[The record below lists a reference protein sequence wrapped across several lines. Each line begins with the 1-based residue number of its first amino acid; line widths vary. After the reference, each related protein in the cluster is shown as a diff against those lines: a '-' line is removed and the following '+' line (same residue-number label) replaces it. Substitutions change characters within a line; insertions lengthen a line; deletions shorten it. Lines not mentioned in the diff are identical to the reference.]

1 MEIYFNKKYARPLAR
16 CVSIPKYH
24 SYLIKTKFETDM
36 ADKKKSTL
44 KESLEEEGKKDN
56 DAISEGLSH
65 EESDSDQVDVDSSDV
80 SEEDGVKSTEQVEEM
95 KDQLLRAL
103 ADVENMR
110 RRSERDV
117 AQANKYGHLAFARD
131 LLSSIDNLSQAVSLA
146 PEDKSNFDENLKN
159 ILVGVEMISKE
170 IESVLQRHHITKINP
185 IGEKFN
191 YNHHQAMFE
200 VSNDDI
206 EAGTIVQVAQPGYLL
221 HDRLIR
227 PAMVG
232 VSKKPS
238 SGVVE
243 DENSV
248 DKQA

>member
-1 MEIYFNKKYARPLAR
+1 M
-16 CVSIPKYH
+16 S
-24 SYLIKTKFETDM
+24 
-36 ADKKKSTL
+36 DKKTPNL
-44 KESLEEEGKKDN
+44 GENID
-56 DAISEGLSH
+56 
-65 EESDSDQVDVDSSDV
+65 EESNSNIGDVSSETSSKDIEVNEELEDLSGVCEEHNEQSSDSV
-80 SEEDGVKSTEQVEEM
+80 ADM

-117 AQANKYGHLAFARD
+117 SQANKYGHLALARD
-131 LLSSIDNLSQAVSLA
+131 LLSCFDNLSQAVALA

-170 IESVLQRHHITKINP
+170 IESILQRHHITKINP
-185 IGEKFN
+185 LGEKFD

-200 VSNDDI
+200 VPND
-206 EAGTIVQVAQPGYLL
+206 ELEPGTVVEVAQPGYLL

-232 VSKKPS
+232 VSKKSNPS
-238 SGVVE
+238 SVE
-243 DENSV
+243 DESSV
-248 DKQA
+248 DKRA

>member
-1 MEIYFNKKYARPLAR
+1 MP
-16 CVSIPKYH
+16 
-24 SYLIKTKFETDM
+24 
-36 ADKKKSTL
+36 DKKTPSPEDIANDKNTSPD
-44 KESLEEEGKKDN
+44 KEEQS
-56 DAISEGLSH
+56 
-65 EESDSDQVDVDSSDV
+65 VDSSYSSAENSPKAV
-80 SEEDGVKSTEQVEEM
+80 AEEQLADEDMEEAAESSGSADEM

-117 AQANKYGHLAFARD
+117 AQANKYGHLSFARD
-131 LLSSIDNLSQAVSLA
+131 LLSCFDNLSQAVSLA
-146 PEDKSNFDENLKN
+146 PEDKSDFDENLKN
-159 ILVGVEMISKE
+159 ILVGVEMISTE
-170 IESVLQRHHITKINP
+170 IDTILQRHHITKINP

-200 VSNDDI
+200 VPNNEV
-206 EAGTIVQVAQPGYLL
+206 EAGTVVQVAQPGYLL

-232 VSKKPS
+232 VSKKVS
-238 SGVVE
+238 STE
-243 DENSV
+243 TDDSSSV

>member
-1 MEIYFNKKYARPLAR
+1 MP
-16 CVSIPKYH
+16 
-24 SYLIKTKFETDM
+24 
-36 ADKKKSTL
+36 DKKTPSPEDIADDQNL
-44 KESLEEEGKKDN
+44 SPDKEEQSVDPSYSSAENSSEAGAEEQLADEDM
-56 DAISEGLSH
+56 
-65 EESDSDQVDVDSSDV
+65 EEAAESSSSAD
-80 SEEDGVKSTEQVEEM
+80 EM

-117 AQANKYGHLAFARD
+117 AQANKYGHLSFARD
-131 LLSSIDNLSQAVSLA
+131 LLSCFDNLSQAVSLA
-146 PEDKSNFDENLKN
+146 PEDKSDFDENLKN
-159 ILVGVEMISKE
+159 ILVGVEMISTE
-170 IESVLQRHHITKINP
+170 IDTILQRHHITKINP

-200 VSNDDI
+200 VPNNEV
-206 EAGTIVQVAQPGYLL
+206 EAGTVVQVAQPGYLL

-232 VSKKPS
+232 VSKKVS
-238 SGVVE
+238 STE
-243 DENSV
+243 TDDNSSV

>member
-1 MEIYFNKKYARPLAR
+1 MQ
-16 CVSIPKYH
+16 
-24 SYLIKTKFETDM
+24 
-36 ADKKKSTL
+36 DKKTQKP
-44 KESLEEEGKKDN
+44 EEFAEEEITPEDKDEN
-56 DAISEGLSH
+56 LVEMSLKDSTSVEEKDPSDDKYEGPD
-65 EESDSDQVDVDSSDV
+65 EESRNTE
-80 SEEDGVKSTEQVEEM
+80 SEL

-103 ADVENMR
+103 AEVENMR

-131 LLSSIDNLSQAVSLA
+131 LLSCFDNLSQAIALA

-170 IESVLQRHHITKINP
+170 IDTILQRHHITKINP
-185 IGEKFN
+185 IGEKFD

-200 VSNDDI
+200 VQNDDV
-206 EAGTIVQVAQPGYLL
+206 EVGTVVQVAQPGYLL

-232 VSKKPS
+232 VSKKKS
-238 SGVVE
+238 STDSKE
-243 DENSV
+243 ENYV

>member
-1 MEIYFNKKYARPLAR
+1 MP
-16 CVSIPKYH
+16 
-24 SYLIKTKFETDM
+24 
-36 ADKKKSTL
+36 DKKKLNPEDVT
-44 KESLEEEGKKDN
+44 KEDNNTEIDDSSLELSPKNSENFQEVEDEASVDEGNGD
-56 DAISEGLSH
+56 ELP
-65 EESDSDQVDVDSSDV
+65 DSSA
-80 SEEDGVKSTEQVEEM
+80 EM

-117 AQANKYGHLAFARD
+117 AQANKFGHLAFARD
-131 LLSSIDNLSQAVSLA
+131 LLSCFDNLSQAVSLA
-146 PEDKSNFDENLKN
+146 PEDRSNFDENLKN

-185 IGEKFN
+185 IGEKFD
-191 YNHHQAMFE
+191 YNRHQAMFE
-200 VSNDDI
+200 VSNDDV
-206 EAGTIVQVAQPGYLL
+206 EAGTVIQVAQPGYLL

-232 VSKKPS
+232 VSKRTS

-243 DENSV
+243 EESSV

>member
-1 MEIYFNKKYARPLAR
+1 MP
-16 CVSIPKYH
+16 
-24 SYLIKTKFETDM
+24 
-36 ADKKKSTL
+36 DKKTQRPEEFAEEEVTSEDKGENL
-44 KESLEEEGKKDN
+44 VEMSLEDSASVEEEDTS
-56 DAISEGLSH
+56 DEGLNESEVSD
-65 EESDSDQVDVDSSDV
+65 EESKNTDS
-80 SEEDGVKSTEQVEEM
+80 EI

-103 ADVENMR
+103 AEVENMR

-131 LLSSIDNLSQAVSLA
+131 LLSCFDNLSQAIALA

-159 ILVGVEMISKE
+159 ILVGVEMISNE
-170 IESVLQRHHITKINP
+170 IDTILQRHHITKINP
-185 IGEKFN
+185 IGEKFD

-200 VSNDDI
+200 VPNDDV
-206 EAGTIVQVAQPGYLL
+206 EVGTVVQVAQPGYLL

-232 VSKKPS
+232 VSKKTS
-238 SGVVE
+238 STDSKE
-243 DENSV
+243 ENSV

>member
-1 MEIYFNKKYARPLAR
+1 MP
-16 CVSIPKYH
+16 
-24 SYLIKTKFETDM
+24 
-36 ADKKKSTL
+36 DKKKLNSEDVT
-44 KESLEEEGKKDN
+44 KEDNNTENDDSSLELSPKNSENFQEVEDESSENKGNDDEGPDTAA
-56 DAISEGLSH
+56 D
-65 EESDSDQVDVDSSDV
+65 
-80 SEEDGVKSTEQVEEM
+80 M

-131 LLSSIDNLSQAVSLA
+131 LLSCFDNLSQAVALA
-146 PEDKSNFDENLKN
+146 PEDRSGFDENLKN

-170 IESVLQRHHITKINP
+170 IESILQRHHITKINP
-185 IGEKFN
+185 IGEKFD
-191 YNHHQAMFE
+191 YNRHQAMFE
-200 VSNDDI
+200 VANDDV
-206 EAGTIVQVAQPGYLL
+206 EAGTVVQVAQPGYLL

-232 VSKKPS
+232 VSKRTS
-238 SGVVE
+238 SSVVE
-243 DENSV
+243 EESSV

>member
-1 MEIYFNKKYARPLAR
+1 MP
-16 CVSIPKYH
+16 
-24 SYLIKTKFETDM
+24 
-36 ADKKKSTL
+36 DKKTPSPEDIAHEQNPSPD
-44 KESLEEEGKKDN
+44 KEEQS
-56 DAISEGLSH
+56 
-65 EESDSDQVDVDSSDV
+65 VDSSY
-80 SEEDGVKSTEQVEEM
+80 SSAENSPEPIEEEQLAEENMEEAAENSDSADEM

-117 AQANKYGHLAFARD
+117 AQANKYGHLSFARD
-131 LLSSIDNLSQAVSLA
+131 LLSCFDNLSQAVSLA
-146 PEDKSNFDENLKN
+146 PEDKSDFDENLKN
-159 ILVGVEMISKE
+159 ILVGVEMISTE
-170 IESVLQRHHITKINP
+170 IDTILQRHHITKINP

-200 VSNDDI
+200 VPNNEV
-206 EAGTIVQVAQPGYLL
+206 EAGTVVQVAQPGYLL

-232 VSKKPS
+232 VSKKVS
-238 SGVVE
+238 STE
-243 DENSV
+243 TDDNSSV

>member
-1 MEIYFNKKYARPLAR
+1 MP
-16 CVSIPKYH
+16 
-24 SYLIKTKFETDM
+24 
-36 ADKKKSTL
+36 DKKTPTPEDIAHEQNPSPD
-44 KESLEEEGKKDN
+44 KEEQSVDPSYSSAENSSEAVAEEQLADEDM
-56 DAISEGLSH
+56 
-65 EESDSDQVDVDSSDV
+65 EEAAESSG
-80 SEEDGVKSTEQVEEM
+80 SAYEM

-117 AQANKYGHLAFARD
+117 AQANKYGHLSFARD
-131 LLSSIDNLSQAVSLA
+131 LLSCFDNLSQAVSLA
-146 PEDKSNFDENLKN
+146 PEDKSDFDENLKN
-159 ILVGVEMISKE
+159 ILVGVEMISTE
-170 IESVLQRHHITKINP
+170 IDTILQRHHITKINP

-200 VSNDDI
+200 VPNNEV
-206 EAGTIVQVAQPGYLL
+206 EAGTVVQVAQPGYLL

-232 VSKKPS
+232 VSKKVS
-238 SGVVE
+238 STE
-243 DENSV
+243 TDDSSSV

>member
-1 MEIYFNKKYARPLAR
+1 MP
-16 CVSIPKYH
+16 
-24 SYLIKTKFETDM
+24 
-36 ADKKKSTL
+36 DKKTPSPEDIAHEQNPSPD
-44 KESLEEEGKKDN
+44 KEEQSVDPSYSSAENGSEAVAEEQLADEDM
-56 DAISEGLSH
+56 
-65 EESDSDQVDVDSSDV
+65 EEAAESSGSAD
-80 SEEDGVKSTEQVEEM
+80 EM

-117 AQANKYGHLAFARD
+117 AQANKYGHLSFARD
-131 LLSSIDNLSQAVSLA
+131 LLSCFDNLSQAVSLA
-146 PEDKSNFDENLKN
+146 PEDKSDFDGNLKN
-159 ILVGVEMISKE
+159 ILVGVEMISTE
-170 IESVLQRHHITKINP
+170 IDTILQRHHITKINP

-200 VSNDDI
+200 VPNNEV
-206 EAGTIVQVAQPGYLL
+206 EAGTVVQVAQPGYLL

-232 VSKKPS
+232 VSKKVS
-238 SGVVE
+238 STE
-243 DENSV
+243 TDDSSSV

>member
-1 MEIYFNKKYARPLAR
+1 MAYKKNIVPEENIEEEGIKDNDEISSGVPLEAGEIEQENEAPANK
-16 CVSIPKYH
+16 S
-24 SYLIKTKFETDM
+24 
-36 ADKKKSTL
+36 
-44 KESLEEEGKKDN
+44 KENGQQSPDSLEE
-56 DAISEGLSH
+56 
-65 EESDSDQVDVDSSDV
+65 
-80 SEEDGVKSTEQVEEM
+80 M
-95 KDQLLRAL
+95 RDQLLRAL

-117 AQANKYGHLAFARD
+117 AQANKYGHMAFARD
-131 LLSSIDNLSQAVSLA
+131 LLSCFDNLSQAVSLA

-170 IESVLQRHHITKINP
+170 IDSVLQRHHITKINP

-200 VSNDDI
+200 VSNDDV
-206 EAGTIVQVAQPGYLL
+206 EVGTVVEVAQPGYLL

-232 VSKKPS
+232 VSKKAS
-238 SGVVE
+238 SGIVE
-243 DENSV
+243 DESSV

>member
-1 MEIYFNKKYARPLAR
+1 MP
-16 CVSIPKYH
+16 
-24 SYLIKTKFETDM
+24 
-36 ADKKKSTL
+36 DKKTPSPEDIAHEQNPSL
-44 KESLEEEGKKDN
+44 DKEEQSVDPSYSSAENSSEAVAEEQLADEDM
-56 DAISEGLSH
+56 
-65 EESDSDQVDVDSSDV
+65 EEATESSGSAD
-80 SEEDGVKSTEQVEEM
+80 EM

-117 AQANKYGHLAFARD
+117 AQVNKYGHLSFARD
-131 LLSSIDNLSQAVSLA
+131 LLSCFDNLSQAVSLA
-146 PEDKSNFDENLKN
+146 PEDKSDFDENLKN
-159 ILVGVEMISKE
+159 ILVGVEMISTE
-170 IESVLQRHHITKINP
+170 IDTILQRHHITKINP

-200 VSNDDI
+200 VPNNEV
-206 EAGTIVQVAQPGYLL
+206 EAGTVVQVAQPGYLL

-232 VSKKPS
+232 VSKKVS
-238 SGVVE
+238 STE
-243 DENSV
+243 TDDSSSV

>member
-1 MEIYFNKKYARPLAR
+1 MP
-16 CVSIPKYH
+16 
-24 SYLIKTKFETDM
+24 
-36 ADKKKSTL
+36 DKKIPSP
-44 KESLEEEGKKDN
+44 EDVAREQNPSPDNEEQLNSPPAENNAEG
-56 DAISEGLSH
+56 SVEGLLPDEDVQ
-65 EESDSDQVDVDSSDV
+65 EEIDSSDAV
-80 SEEDGVKSTEQVEEM
+80 DEM

-117 AQANKYGHLAFARD
+117 AQANKYGHMSFARD
-131 LLSSIDNLSQAVSLA
+131 LLSCFDNLSQAVSLV

-159 ILVGVEMISKE
+159 ILVGVEMISNE
-170 IESVLQRHHITKINP
+170 IESILKRHHITRVNP

-200 VSNDDI
+200 VPNNEV
-206 EAGTIVQVAQPGYLL
+206 EAGMVVQVAQPGYLL
-221 HDRLIR
+221 HERLIR

-232 VSKKPS
+232 VSKKDIS
-238 SGVVE
+238 KETEGSG
-243 DENSV
+243 SF

>member
-1 MEIYFNKKYARPLAR
+1 M
-16 CVSIPKYH
+16 S
-24 SYLIKTKFETDM
+24 
-36 ADKKKSTL
+36 DKKNFKPEKGV
-44 KESLEEEGKKDN
+44 KEKNYTDDDESSLEFPPKDN
-56 DAISEGLSH
+56 DTFQEVEDTSSVD
-65 EESDSDQVDVDSSDV
+65 EEKHPDASL
-80 SEEDGVKSTEQVEEM
+80 EM

-131 LLSSIDNLSQAVSLA
+131 LLSCFDNLSQAVALA
-146 PEDKSNFDENLKN
+146 PEDRSGFDENLKN

-170 IESVLQRHHITKINP
+170 IESILQRHHITKINP
-185 IGEKFN
+185 MGEKFD
-191 YNHHQAMFE
+191 YNCHQAMFE
-200 VSNDDI
+200 VSNDDV
-206 EAGTIVQVAQPGYLL
+206 EAGTVVQVAQPGYLL

-232 VSKKPS
+232 VSKKTN
-238 SGVVE
+238 SGTVE
-243 DENSV
+243 EESSV

>member
-1 MEIYFNKKYARPLAR
+1 MP
-16 CVSIPKYH
+16 
-24 SYLIKTKFETDM
+24 
-36 ADKKKSTL
+36 DKKTPSEEDIL
-44 KESLEEEGKKDN
+44 HEQNPSPDKEEQS
-56 DAISEGLSH
+56 
-65 EESDSDQVDVDSSDV
+65 VDSSYSSAENSPKAV
-80 SEEDGVKSTEQVEEM
+80 AEEQLADEDMEEVAESSGSADEM

-117 AQANKYGHLAFARD
+117 AQANKYGHLSFARD
-131 LLSSIDNLSQAVSLA
+131 LLSCFDNLSQAVSLA
-146 PEDKSNFDENLKN
+146 PEDKSDFDENLKN
-159 ILVGVEMISKE
+159 ILVGVEMIATE
-170 IESVLQRHHITKINP
+170 IDTILQRHHITKINP

-200 VSNDDI
+200 VPNN
-206 EAGTIVQVAQPGYLL
+206 EVEVGTVVQVAQPGYLL

-232 VSKKPS
+232 VSKKVS
-238 SGVVE
+238 STE
-243 DENSV
+243 TDDSSSV

>member
-1 MEIYFNKKYARPLAR
+1 MP
-16 CVSIPKYH
+16 
-24 SYLIKTKFETDM
+24 
-36 ADKKKSTL
+36 DKKTPSPEDIAHEQNPSPD
-44 KESLEEEGKKDN
+44 KEEQSVDPSYSSAENGSEAVAEEQLADEDM
-56 DAISEGLSH
+56 
-65 EESDSDQVDVDSSDV
+65 EEAAESSGSAD
-80 SEEDGVKSTEQVEEM
+80 EM

-117 AQANKYGHLAFARD
+117 AQVNKYGHLSFARD
-131 LLSSIDNLSQAVSLA
+131 LLSCFDNLSQAVSLA
-146 PEDKSNFDENLKN
+146 PEDKSDFDENLKN
-159 ILVGVEMISKE
+159 ILVGVEMISTE
-170 IESVLQRHHITKINP
+170 IDTILQRHHITKINP

-200 VSNDDI
+200 VPNNEV
-206 EAGTIVQVAQPGYLL
+206 EAGTVVQVAQPGYLL

-232 VSKKPS
+232 VSKKVS
-238 SGVVE
+238 STE
-243 DENSV
+243 TDDSSSV

>member
-1 MEIYFNKKYARPLAR
+1 MP
-16 CVSIPKYH
+16 
-24 SYLIKTKFETDM
+24 
-36 ADKKKSTL
+36 DKKKLNPEDVT
-44 KESLEEEGKKDN
+44 KEDNNTEIDDSSLELSPKNSENFQEASVDEGN
-56 DAISEGLSH
+56 DDDLLA
-65 EESDSDQVDVDSSDV
+65 SSA
-80 SEEDGVKSTEQVEEM
+80 EM

-117 AQANKYGHLAFARD
+117 AQANKFGHLAFARD
-131 LLSSIDNLSQAVSLA
+131 LLSCFDNLSQAVSLA
-146 PEDKSNFDENLKN
+146 PEDRSNFDENLKN

-185 IGEKFN
+185 IGEKFD
-191 YNHHQAMFE
+191 YNRHQAMFE
-200 VSNDDI
+200 VSNDDV
-206 EAGTIVQVAQPGYLL
+206 EAGTVIQVAQPGYLL

-232 VSKKPS
+232 VSKRTS

-243 DENSV
+243 EESSV

>member
-1 MEIYFNKKYARPLAR
+1 MP
-16 CVSIPKYH
+16 
-24 SYLIKTKFETDM
+24 
-36 ADKKKSTL
+36 DKKTPSPEDIAHEQNPSPE
-44 KESLEEEGKKDN
+44 KEEQSVDPSYSSAENGSEAVAEEQLADEDM
-56 DAISEGLSH
+56 
-65 EESDSDQVDVDSSDV
+65 EEAAESSGSAD
-80 SEEDGVKSTEQVEEM
+80 EM

-117 AQANKYGHLAFARD
+117 AQANKYGHLSFARD
-131 LLSSIDNLSQAVSLA
+131 LLSCFDNLSQAVSLA
-146 PEDKSNFDENLKN
+146 PEDKSDFDENLKN
-159 ILVGVEMISKE
+159 ILVGVEMISTE
-170 IESVLQRHHITKINP
+170 IDTILQRHHITKINP

-200 VSNDDI
+200 VPNNEV
-206 EAGTIVQVAQPGYLL
+206 EAGTVVQVAQPGYLL

-232 VSKKPS
+232 VSKKVS
-238 SGVVE
+238 STE
-243 DENSV
+243 TDDSSSV

>member
-1 MEIYFNKKYARPLAR
+1 MP
-16 CVSIPKYH
+16 
-24 SYLIKTKFETDM
+24 
-36 ADKKKSTL
+36 DKKTPL
-44 KESLEEEGKKDN
+44 KEDIAHEQDSLPDNKEKSLDSSAENIAEAEAEEPVTDENMEEE
-56 DAISEGLSH
+56 
-65 EESDSDQVDVDSSDV
+65 
-80 SEEDGVKSTEQVEEM
+80 VEPSNTPDDM

-117 AQANKYGHLAFARD
+117 ALANKYGHLSFARD
-131 LLSSIDNLSQAVSLA
+131 LLSCFDNLSQATSLA
-146 PEDKSNFDENLKN
+146 PEDKSDLDENLKN
-159 ILVGVEMISKE
+159 ILVGVEMISTE
-170 IESVLQRHHITKINP
+170 IETILQRHHITKINP

-200 VSNDDI
+200 VPSNEV
-206 EAGTIVQVAQPGYLL
+206 EAGTVVQVAQPGYLL

-232 VSKKPS
+232 VSKKIS
-238 SGVVE
+238 ST
-243 DENSV
+243 DTDDSSSV

>member
-1 MEIYFNKKYARPLAR
+1 MFEI
-16 CVSIPKYH
+16 
-24 SYLIKTKFETDM
+24 DM
-36 ADKKKSTL
+36 SDKKKS
-44 KESLEEEGKKDN
+44 G
-56 DAISEGLSH
+56 I
-65 EESDSDQVDVDSSDV
+65 EESFQEADEIDEFDAADNPSERSSENNVSNKDGDDSSDL
-80 SEEDGVKSTEQVEEM
+80 SEENGTETPETLAEI

-131 LLSSIDNLSQAVSLA
+131 LLSCFDNLSQAVALA
-146 PEDKSNFDENLKN
+146 PEDRSNYDENLKN

-170 IESVLQRHHITKINP
+170 IDSILHRHHITKINP
-185 IGEKFN
+185 IGEKFD
-191 YNHHQAMFE
+191 YNRHQAMFE
-200 VSNDDI
+200 VSSDDV
-206 EAGTIVQVAQPGYLL
+206 EVGTVVQVAQPGYLL

-232 VSKKPS
+232 VSKKTKS
-238 SGVVE
+238 DTTE
-243 DENSV
+243 DESSI